1 MNHVYR
7 KPFEHNS
14 ERDKDLRHQ
23 YVQRVFEMDSIE
35 RPHEYIF
42 VDEAGFN
49 LGEEEKERLER
60 NWPLWKSLA
69 SVVAMELACDDIGV
83 ECCQGWIRHTRGFFS
98 RCLGRENIAC
108 DVDDVLWPDP
118 TRRRDAEAE

>member
-60 NWPLWKSLA
+60 
-69 SVVAMELACDDIGV
+69 
-83 ECCQGWIRHTRGFFS
+83 
-98 RCLGRENIAC
+98 RENIAC